1 MHFSTALLRNK
12 IERYYHVL
20 CLSSFLSKTSFSLSI
35 QFPTSFCLL
44 LLSNLKLF
52 FLHNLI
58 GVLLNAF
65 LCREMKFS
73 PWFRSGFVT
82 RRWPSFHSSRHWP
95 CLHRETNEATHQNR
109 LAELQRRLQHFCR
122 VRPKLKSRIT
132 QSMPLFKYHYKNK
145 FATKTVLSVLRKQF
159 FLIYKIF
166 FFVSKHQHTQLG
178 WQNMWR
184 LCNFFVSQFFSFFL
198 LSCLFFQLGGT
209 NNNTTCLW
217 WPSIYFSLRIYVL

>member
-1 MHFSTALLRNK
+1 MFFVCLRSYRKHHFLCPSNFNVFFFASSVQSK
-12 IERYYHVL
+12 I
-20 CLSSFLSKTSFSLSI
+20 
-35 QFPTSFCLL
+35 
-44 LLSNLKLF
+44 F

-122 VRPKLKSRIT
+122 VRPKLKSGIT

-184 LCNFFVSQFFSFFL
+184 LCNFFVSQFFSFFCSLVCFFSWEGLTILPVYDDL
-198 LSCLFFQLGGT
+198 LSIFLSEFMFYRAWSKTFQ
-209 NNNTTCLW
+209 
-217 WPSIYFSLRIYVL
+217 